1 MALKKIFLILIF
13 SFSIS
18 PNSYSANLSSE
29 CISSIRNINSTR
41 PTKELIELNKSL
53 TLSSYTVMQSSPS
66 NGDAEA
72 GYMLSLTLPG
82 VVNLIY
88 SGEVIQWFYS
98 SINFDKNGN
107 VNLVGNTGTLRP
119 HSRKEIKDYLQSI
132 LEVNITSIELAEGQL
147 NNYLPNLR
155 NSIIRDEF
163 LKIKEILGKLKK
175 AYSPCMS

>member
-1 MALKKIFLILIF
+1 MKKIFLTLVF
-13 SFSIS
+13 LFSIS
-18 PNSYSANLSSE
+18 HNSYSANLSSE

-41 PTKELIELNKSL
+41 PTKELINLNQSL
-53 TLSSYTVMQSSPS
+53 ALVSYTVMQSSPS
-66 NGDAEA
+66 DSDADA
-72 GYMLSLTLPG
+72 GYKLTLTMPG
-82 VVNLIY
+82 VINLIN

-98 SINFDKNGN
+98 SITFDKNGN

-119 HSRKEIKDYLQSI
+119 HSRKEIKEYLQSI

-163 LKIKEILGKLKK
+163 LKIKKSLEKLKK